1 MLPLEFR
8 PAQKSDLPTLV
19 LMLADDELG
28 KERECV
34 DTPLHVNYLSAFEA
48 INADPNNA
56 LIVALL
62 NNEIVGMQQ
71 LTFIRY
77 LTHTGTKRC
86 VIEGVRVLKHLRGQ
100 GIGRQMVAWAIN
112 KAKEEGCAM
121 IQLTSNKQRTRAINF
136 YKTMGFVASHE
147 GLKRPLS

>member
-1 MLPLEFR
+1 MTLEFR
-8 PAQKSDLPTLV
+8 RAQKSDLPTLV

-34 DTPLHVNYLSAFEA
+34 DTPLHVNYLSAFEE
-48 INADPNNA
+48 IDNDPNNE

-71 LTFIRY
+71 LTFIGY
-77 LTHTGTKRC
+77 LTHTGTRRC

-100 GIGRQMVAWAIN
+100 GIGRHMVSWAIN
-112 KAKEEGCAM
+112 TAKEKGCSL

-147 GLKRPLS
+147 GLKRPLT

>member
-1 MLPLEFR
+1 MTLEFR
-8 PAQKSDLPTLV
+8 RAQKSDLPTLV

-34 DTPLHVNYLSAFEA
+34 DTPLHVNYLSAFEE
-48 INADPNNA
+48 IDNDPNNE
-56 LIVALL
+56 LIVAIL

-100 GIGRQMVAWAIN
+100 GIGRYMVSWAIN
-112 KAKEEGCAM
+112 TAKEKGCSL